1 MNYKRIGRALICLVL
16 VCALL
21 VNVSPIKAE
30 AVAVESALGIGLAA
44 CLILASCG
52 MIYTGL
58 TQSEIIGVGNAFST
72 YMYQWG
78 TSAEQLDEVDA
89 FFGGVTLLQ
98 GPSGGDGDDDDDDDW
113 SDFRF
118 TIPKALQRAIAGF
131 TAGAIAAGSLN
142 VENKLTA
149 DEGYMYYGDELLP
162 DIELLMTMRNCDSYF
177 AFFHGNESVVYVDV
191 FNFTGTSYYRS
202 DGIFAYSMSR
212 LFRYKFGGADWTF
225 FKSMGSGTVMVG
237 ETNCGT
243 GTKPIASNLTF
254 CDDTGS
260 FIFGESE
267 PSSTSTITVPV
278 LPDAYVSD
286 IPQQVQNGTITEEN
300 LTIPDTI
307 DYSSIAAA
315 NPDLSAGVMDYLG
328 QVANGTVTYE
338 DMMSTIVPEAVPE
351 PEPEPEPDPE
361 PSEETFPAIV
371 PDAGQDTVGN
381 TNANTFLQE
390 ITDIVTTPFKWI
402 WTNLDT
408 KLDTL
413 KPPEFDFDKLT
424 SIVTEPAK
432 WIWGNIESFFA
443 PLFDSTW
450 TYIQAIPDKIAETA
464 ADIGAKLQTIPDAI
478 AQGATQVKTAVEEAV
493 EKAVVPE
500 KDYLT
505 SKVNAL
511 REEFVFADSIVRTG
525 EALQL
530 GLAGIS
536 TTPPVIYIHLE
547 DTEGSYNIGGTVP
560 FLDLRWYARYK
571 PTVDTLISA
580 FLWICFVW
588 RMLVK
593 LPGIISGMPGDFVM
607 ASAHQMGV
615 TDYLPTRSK
624 EYEIQRISNRETIRK
639 GPGK

>member
-44 CLILASCG
+44 CLILGTCG

-89 FFGGVTLLQ
+89 FFGGLTLLQ
-98 GPSGGDGDDDDDDDW
+98 GPSGGDGDDDDDDW

-142 VENKLTA
+142 VENKLEA
-149 DEGYMYYGDELLP
+149 EEGYYYYGEVSLSEIISSGNYPYSL
-162 DIELLMTMRNCDSYF
+162 ITF
-177 AFFHGNESVVYVDV
+177 NESEGFYRLILTSAPCDV
-191 FNFTGTSYYRS
+191 FLNKNNNWYYYGS
-202 DGIFAYSMSR
+202 NSKCYTYKYSNDSWKFYNSHSLGNDGYSI
-212 LFRYKFGGADWTF
+212 TF
-225 FKSMGSGTVMVG
+225 F
-237 ETNCGT
+237 
-243 GTKPIASNLTF
+243 PILWSSYDILYENS
-254 CDDTGS
+254 DDVYLAG
-260 FIFGESE
+260 SE
-267 PSSTSTITVPV
+267 PSSILTTTVPV
-278 LPDAYVSD
+278 FPDTYVGD
-286 IPQQVQNGTITEEN
+286 IPSGVQNGTITEEN

-315 NPDLSAGVMDYLG
+315 NPDLSTGVMDYLG

-371 PDAGQDTVGN
+371 PDVGQDTVGN

-390 ITDIVTTPFKWI
+390 VTDIVTTPFKWI

-424 SIVTEPAK
+424 SIVTDPAK

-450 TYIQAIPDKIAETA
+450 SYIQAIPDKIAETA
-464 ADIGAKLQTIPDAI
+464 ADLGAKLQTIPDAI

-536 TTPPVIYIHLE
+536 TTPPVIYIHLG

>member
-30 AVAVESALGIGLAA
+30 AVAVEAALGVGLAA
-44 CLILASCG
+44 CLILAAAGG

-58 TQSEIIGVGNAFST
+58 TQNEIIGIGNAFQT
-72 YMYQWG
+72 HMYQWG
-78 TSAEQLDEVDA
+78 TSAEQLDEVEA
-89 FFGGVTLLQ
+89 FMGGLTLYNN
-98 GPSGGDGDDDDDDDW
+98 SGDDDDDDD
-113 SDFRF
+113 DFRF

-131 TAGAIAAGSLN
+131 TAGAIAVGSLN
-142 VENKLTA
+142 VENKVTA
-149 DEGYMYYGDELLP
+149 DEGNLYYDDAQMPINPEYDTSIYKYAFICQPNGYTWRRFVASSSPLVDYYFKDVPCTYIYCQSNKNSRTGMY
-162 DIELLMTMRNCDSYF
+162 DSWSSFVSSADQSGSASFEGMNILWSNYD
-177 AFFHGNESVVYVDV
+177 VVS
-191 FNFTGTSYYRS
+191 GGKIIS
-202 DGIFAYSMSR
+202 DA
-212 LFRYKFGGADWTF
+212 
-225 FKSMGSGTVMVG
+225 
-237 ETNCGT
+237 
-243 GTKPIASNLTF
+243 
-254 CDDTGS
+254 
-260 FIFGESE
+260 SE
-267 PSSTSTITVPV
+267 PSSTSTTTVPMI
-278 LPDAYVSD
+278 PDTYAGD
-286 IPQQVQNGTITEEN
+286 IPSGVQNGTITEEN

-315 NPDLSAGVMDYLG
+315 NPDLSAGVMEYLG

-338 DMMSTIVPEAVPE
+338 DMISTIVPEAVPE
-351 PEPEPEPDPE
+351 PEPEPEPDPG
-361 PSEETFPAIV
+361 PSEETFPVIV

-390 ITDIVTTPFKWI
+390 LTDIVTAPFKWI

-413 KPPEFDFDKLT
+413 KPPEFDFDRLS
-424 SIVTEPAK
+424 SIVTEPAR
-432 WIWGNIESFFA
+432 WIWGNIESYFA

-450 TYIQAIPDKIAETA
+450 TYIQAIPDKIGETA
-464 ADIGAKLQTIPDAI
+464 ADLGAKLETIPDAI
-478 AQGATQVKTAVEEAV
+478 AQGASQVKNAIEEAV
-493 EKAVVPE
+493 EEAVVPE

-505 SKVNAL
+505 DKVRAL
-511 REEFVFADSIVRTG
+511 QEEFTFVDSIVKTG
-525 EALQL
+525 QALEE
-530 GLAGIS
+530 GLADIS

-571 PTVDTLISA
+571 PTVDTIISA

-607 ASAHQMGV
+607 ASAHHMGV
-615 TDYLPTRSK
+615 AEHLPTRSK
-624 EYEIQRISNRETIRK
+624 EYEIQRISNRETIRR
-639 GPGK
+639 GPGR